1 MKGKFL
7 LIVGMFIY
15 IIYSPFVY
23 AYEFVNKENE
33 SSVKLYR
40 DDIYLL
46 KNTYDEFFGEEEEED
61 EIVYEMASDN
71 SNLYWWPIGSEE
83 TTTVDGKEFALGD
96 PEETL
101 ISSTFGRRKLNE
113 ESEETSHYAID
124 IANYRGVGVTNVIA
138 AKSGTVVSSSAD
150 EGDNCPTISLE
161 TLNTPEA
168 QCGGGFGNFV
178 IIQHSDGMFTIYA
191 HLHKNSI
198 KVKTGENVERGQV
211 IGKMGSSGF
220 STGSHLHFE
229 MRLGENNSSSAVDPL
244 EYVDKD
250 NPRPTA
256 IVSNV
261 DLSSIKEFV
270 ETWEGTGCGDEY
282 QTDTEYIACYGYDNV
297 ITIGHG
303 VVWEFNMDKFN
314 KYGITHMEHGTHVSK
329 EIVDKVE
336 DDIFTENLDSINRS
350 LAENGIDDLKEY
362 QLAALLS
369 RSYQGPAWVI
379 GGAGYPNFVDA
390 YIKHNGKYSFEE
402 VYSSESNIW
411 NDAMKKP
418 NYTNYPGDS
427 WGLYRRRLSEWKLFT
442 TGEIDYYPLS
452 DFDPSLYSW

>member
-83 TTTVDGKEFALGD
+83 ITVVNGKEFAIGE
-96 PEETL
+96 PEETT
-101 ISSTFGRRKLNE
+101 ITSWFGTVGDVATHVNG
-113 ESEETSHYAID
+113 HGAID
-124 IANYRGVGVTNVIA
+124 IANYRGAGVTNIIA
-138 AKSGTVVSSSAD
+138 PQSGTVVFSSAD
-150 EGDNCPTISLE
+150 EDDNCPTGYIG
-161 TLNTPEA
+161 NT
-168 QCGGGFGNFV
+168 CGGGYGNYV
-178 IIQHSDGMFTIYA
+178 IIQHSDGNFTLYGHMHA
-191 HLHKNSI
+191 NSI
-198 KVKTGENVERGQV
+198 KVKSGDTVDKGQV
-211 IGKMGSSGF
+211 IGKMGSSGD
-220 STGSHLHFE
+220 SSGPHLHFE
-229 MRLGENNSSSAVDPL
+229 MRLGENSRSSRVDPL

-452 DFDPSLYSW
+452 DFDPSIYSW